1 MNTEEHAP
9 FASRTGAASSAEPT
23 WWRRRLGNP
32 LNWSNADKVLLIAL
46 VVLPFA
52 VWHVGLQY
60 YYLQHPDAAP
70 YIDVEFVRRTIRLQA
85 LVWIG
90 GWAAIALAALLLR
103 RRFGGS
109 RLFGIASIQLFSVV
123 APLLSYAL
131 GHYTTNYLGAAG
143 MTAAIIAFLFFER
156 RDVYL
161 GIFVFVGIFIATVAA
176 EQAGLIPYAPLL
188 RSSPVVDH
196 HLHPSWLW
204 GLGQLTGAVL
214 IAGIVLIFY
223 IVVKWRDREEK
234 LANLSD
240 ELERANELISRYVAA
255 QVAAQIRAGNLDIVK
270 GHDRRKLTLV
280 FSDIKGFSEIADRV
294 EPEELS
300 EVLNEYLAEM
310 TSVADAYG
318 ATLDKFMGDAIMT
331 FFGAPVAT
339 HERDHALRAVRMAQ
353 EMQSRVADLQARWR
367 RAGVERPFEVR
378 IGINTGVASVGTFG
392 AQKRMDYTAIGRQV
406 NLAARLQV
414 ACEPGRILLSQP
426 TWLLVQDAVHC
437 VPKGEIE
444 VKGMR
449 HPVTVYEVDEP
460 FSSPRTT
467 LGGTREAASRGG
479 ASTT

>member
-1 MNTEEHAP
+1 MNTKEHAP
-9 FASRTGAASSAEPT
+9 FASRAGERSSSQAT

-32 LNWSNADKVLLIAL
+32 LNWCNADKALLVAL

-60 YYLQHPDAAP
+60 YYLQHPEAAP

-90 GWAAIALAALLLR
+90 GWAVIAFAALLLR
-103 RRFGGS
+103 RRYGES
-109 RLFGIASIQLFSVV
+109 RLFGIASMQLFSIV

-156 RDVYL
+156 RDVYV
-161 GIFVFVGIFIATVAA
+161 GIIVFVGIFLATVVA

-196 HLHPSWLW
+196 HLHPSWLR
-204 GLGQLTGAVL
+204 GLGQLTGAIL
-214 IAGIVLIFY
+214 IAGIILIFY

-234 LANLSD
+234 LATLSD
-240 ELERANELISRYVAA
+240 ELARANEVISRYVAA
-255 QVAAQIRAGNLDIVK
+255 QVAEQIRAGNVGALS

-280 FSDIKGFSEIADRV
+280 FSDIKGFSEIADQV

-310 TSVADAYG
+310 TAIADAYG

-339 HERDHALRAVRMAQ
+339 HERDHALRPCA
-353 EMQSRVADLQARWR
+353 WR
-367 RAGVERPFEVR
+367 RRCRTGSAICRPGGDVR
-378 IGINTGVASVGTFG
+378 ASSIRSRSASGSTP
-392 AQKRMDYTAIGRQV
+392 A
-406 NLAARLQV
+406 
-414 ACEPGRILLSQP
+414 
-426 TWLLVQDAVHC
+426 
-437 VPKGEIE
+437 
-444 VKGMR
+444 
-449 HPVTVYEVDEP
+449 
-460 FSSPRTT
+460 SPRSGRSARRAAWTT
-467 LGGTREAASRGG
+467 RPSG
-479 ASTT
+479 AR